1 MITERMTKTMLE
13 GNALLLA
20 VLMLASFLAASR

>member
-13 GNALLLA
+13 GSALLLA

>member
-13 GNALLLA
+13 GSALLLA
-20 VLMLASFLAASR
+20 LLMLASFLAASR